1 MKRRMKNI
9 FSSCILAVCIMIS
22 LVPMITYADPD
33 TETVV
38 IPEDAI
44 YLSTSDDVLILAEN
58 CIDDSWSI
66 GKTVVLEN
74 DIDMSDVVFRGI
86 PTFGGTFYGQGY
98 VISGL
103 SAEYEASVVG
113 FFRYTQSGAIVDDLH
128 IEGAIQPSG
137 TSTVVGGIVGVN
149 AGTIQNCSFTGTV
162 SGKEIVGGIAGLN
175 KAVSL
180 IENSTVK
187 GEVFGNHYIG
197 GIAG

>member
-1 MKRRMKNI
+1 MKHKMKNV
-9 FSSCILAVCIMIS
+9 FSSCLLAVCMMIS

-44 YLSTSDDVLILAEN
+44 YLSTADDVLTLAEN
-58 CIDDSWSI
+58 CIDDNWSI

-103 SAEYEASVVG
+103 SAEYEASVV
-113 FFRYTQSGAIVDDLH
+113 
-128 IEGAIQPSG
+128 
-137 TSTVVGGIVGVN
+137 
-149 AGTIQNCSFTGTV
+149 
-162 SGKEIVGGIAGLN
+162 
-175 KAVSL
+175 
-180 IENSTVK
+180 
-187 GEVFGNHYIG
+187 
-197 GIAG
+197 